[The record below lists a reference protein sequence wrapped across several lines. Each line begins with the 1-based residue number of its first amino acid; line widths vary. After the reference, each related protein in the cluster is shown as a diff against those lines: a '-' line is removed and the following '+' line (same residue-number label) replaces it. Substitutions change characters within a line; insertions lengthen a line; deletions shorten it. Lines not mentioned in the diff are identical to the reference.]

1 MEVRGWEEEFLQDSS
16 DQLKIPRPWG
26 KLSTLKG
33 NTKIKLLI
41 LGEKVCGKRFFVMK
55 KVL

>member
-26 KLSTLKG
+26 KLSALKG

-41 LGEKVCGKRFFVMK
+41 LGEKVCGVF
-55 KVL
+55 L